1 MLGARRHRDKRTR
14 QTISNDKADD
24 SSQQVVTHIVEASSA
39 TADVDDA
46 VLERHGVSEQPSA
59 TADVDDA
66 VLERHG
72 VSEQPSAIADVDDAV
87 LKGMASASSLLLPR
101 MWTTQC

>member
-39 TADVDDA
+39 TANVDDA
-46 VLERHGVSEQPSA
+46 VLERHGVNEQPFA
-59 TADVDDA
+59 T
-66 VLERHG
+66 
-72 VSEQPSAIADVDDAV
+72 ADVDDAV